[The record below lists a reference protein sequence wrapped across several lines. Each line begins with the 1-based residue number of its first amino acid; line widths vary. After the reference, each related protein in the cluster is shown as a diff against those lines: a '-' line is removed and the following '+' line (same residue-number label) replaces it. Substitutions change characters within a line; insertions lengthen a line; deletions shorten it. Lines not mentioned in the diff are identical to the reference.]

1 MVGVFGVAGLSRCI
15 LRSKSTAAARLG
27 LRRVDRF
34 GAAAAA
40 HALTKR
46 AMRTVTRAL
55 AHANVSGSV
64 APQPL
69 V

>member
-1 MVGVFGVAGLSRCI
+1 VGVFGVAGLSRYI
-15 LRSKSTAAARLG
+15 LRSKSTAAARL
-27 LRRVDRF
+27 

-55 AHANVSGSV
+55 AHAN
-64 APQPL
+64 APVRSPPSR
-69 V
+69 